1 MHHKNEILIFL
12 YNIKMSKKALKFGDI
27 KINKKEFRTSKQT
40 IALDLVD
47 IDKIVIPDKFK
58 HSDKRSKYFTGYKD
72 DDIIRPLCIFLPQL
86 NGYIKYFDNEG
97 KNMSSKIEDNSVL
110 VKYSN
115 IWNKILKKR

>member
-1 MHHKNEILIFL
+1 
-12 YNIKMSKKALKFGDI
+12 MSKKALKFGDI

-40 IALDLVD
+40 IVLDLVD

-58 HSDKRSKYFTGYKD
+58 HSDKRYKYFIGYKD
-72 DDIIRPLCIFLPQL
+72 DDIIRPLCIVLPQM

>member
-1 MHHKNEILIFL
+1 M
-12 YNIKMSKKALKFGDI
+12 
-27 KINKKEFRTSKQT
+27 
-40 IALDLVD
+40 
-47 IDKIVIPDKFK
+47 
-58 HSDKRSKYFTGYKD
+58 
-72 DDIIRPLCIFLPQL
+72 